1 MSDTNVPNDLSV
13 SPPKAA
19 EPALTLL
26 IADDEDFGR
35 QYLSVLAEALGFNVV
50 QAVDGMDAVAKF
62 HAHQADLVVMDVLMP
77 KMDGYAATRLIKA
90 ASNDAH
96 VPVIFLTGLNDI
108 DSLTQCLECG
118 GDDFLTKPYNQIIL
132 TAKLSAHA
140 RARRFSLTLRERN
153 EQLAYFKNR
162 TMREQAVAERVFS
175 KILAR
180 GQPALP
186 NVTAHVSPMA
196 IFSGDVYQAAS
207 APSGALFLILGDF
220 TGHGLSA
227 AIGALPVAELF
238 TNMVHAGNDVS
249 TITIELNRRMT
260 EILPPDMFLAAAVL
274 RYDPH
279 RQALNVWLGG
289 LPPPFITDAQG
300 NVVTTLTPQHMP
312 LGILKPHEFDAGVR
326 DYDLPDH
333 GRVVLY
339 SDGVIEAT
347 SPTGEAFGEHRLI
360 TAVQANSADSAINNV
375 LDALRRFTG
384 QLTQQDDISL
394 IELRQQTPMAHSQ

>member
-1 MSDTNVPNDLSV
+1 MSDTNAPSDPSA
-13 SPPKAA
+13 SPPKAV
-19 EPALTLL
+19 ESTLTLL

-35 QYLSVLAEALGFNVV
+35 QYLAVLAEALGFNVI

-62 HAHQADLVVMDVLMP
+62 HAQQADLVVMDVLMP

-96 VPVIFLTGLNDI
+96 IPVIFLTGLNDI

-140 RARRFSLTLRERN
+140 RARRFSLALRERN

-186 NVTAHVSPMA
+186 NVTAHISPMA

-207 APSGALFLILGDF
+207 APDGTLFLILGDF

-238 TNMVHAGNDVS
+238 TNMVHAGSDVS
-249 TITIELNRRMT
+249 AIAAELNRRMT
-260 EILPPDMFLAAAVL
+260 EILPPDMFLAAAIL
-274 RYDPH
+274 RYNPQ
-279 RQALNVWLGG
+279 RQVLNVWLGG

-300 NVVTTLTPQHMP
+300 NVATTLTPQHMP
-312 LGILKPHEFDAGVR
+312 LGILKPHEFDAGIS
-326 DYDLPDH
+326 DYALPEH

-347 SPTGEAFGEHRLI
+347 SPAGEAFGEQRLI
-360 TAVQANSADSAINNV
+360 KAVQDSTSDSAINSV
-375 LDALRRFTG
+375 LNALQRFTG
-384 QLTQQDDISL
+384 QLTQQDDMSL
-394 IELRQQTPMAHSQ
+394 IELRRQN